1 MGNRVYKKVSGDY
14 IRIGS
19 LRRSMAS
26 SNNTKMTR
34 EKQLYLIAI
43 INLIKGAA
51 PTLV

>member
-1 MGNRVYKKVSGDY
+1 MGKRVYKKVSGDY
-14 IRIGS
+14 IKIGS
-19 LRRSMAS
+19 LRSMAS

-34 EKQLYLIAI
+34 ERQLYLIAI

>member
-1 MGNRVYKKVSGDY
+1 MGKRVNKKLSGDY

-19 LRRSMAS
+19 LRSMVS

-34 EKQLYLIAI
+34 EATLSLAI